1 MAKSNWDI
9 DTYFPFFKGKELTKE
24 ESITDYI
31 RRMYARTSQM
41 FEYKNLPKS
50 VDKFQL
56 EYVLQSYGYACAF
69 MNNGELEILR
79 GTLAGEP
86 NKYYLP
92 KQMIITNPALKLS
105 KLYTIGE
112 DCVWFKNDDTWQGLY
127 DMYRKYAYLLSEVDI
142 SLKYGAVNSRILSL
156 IGASDDRTYQSAK
169 KILEDVYKGEQ
180 VGVVAEKPFLD
191 SLKTYPYGATTNN
204 YIKDL
209 IELRQYI
216 YANWYIELGIN
227 ANYNMKR
234 ESLSKNEVAVN
245 EDTLTP
251 LIDSMLNCRKK
262 AIEEI
267 NTLFNQN
274 ISVELNSSWR
284 KIDKE
289 IDLEIKGQENEVEAV
304 AIESEAK
311 LESAEQGGEE
321 NENKGNE

>member
-1 MAKSNWDI
+1 MAKNNRDI
-9 DTYFPFFKGKELTKE
+9 CTYFPFFQGKELTKE
-24 ESITDYI
+24 ESIADYI
-31 RRMYARTSQM
+31 RRMFARTSQM
-41 FEYKNLPKS
+41 FEYKNLPAS

-69 MNNGELEILR
+69 MHNGELEILR
-79 GTLAGEP
+79 GDLAGGV

-112 DCVWFKNDDTWQGLY
+112 DCVWFKNDDTWQGLH
-127 DMYRKYAYLLSEVDI
+127 DMFSRYAYLLSEVDI

-180 VGVVAEKPFLD
+180 VGVVAEKPFLE

-234 ESLSKNEVAVN
+234 ESLSENEVAVN

-262 AIEEI
+262 ALEEI
-267 NTLFNQN
+267 NALFNQN
-274 ISVELNSSWR
+274 IEVELNSSWR

-289 IDLEIKGQENEVEAV
+289 IELEVKAKENNAEAV
-304 AIESEAK
+304 KVESEVAK
-311 LESAEQGGEE
+311 ETAEQGGEE